1 MLLSM
6 PEDDL
11 RITRTRSG
19 EGEAMAP
26 GPIPLTAAQV
36 RALNTL
42 VNDQELANLV
52 VGEVVVHRVELPDES
67 DHFQGTVHVRM
78 TVTEPGDD
86 GATHTVESLL
96 GAEGDVVAR
105 ADAG

>member
-1 MLLSM
+1 
-6 PEDDL
+6 
-11 RITRTRSG
+11 
-19 EGEAMAP
+19 MAT

-42 VNDQELANLV
+42 VNDQELANLM

-78 TVTEPGDD
+78 TVSEPGED
-86 GATHTVESLL
+86 GATHIVESLL

-105 ADAG
+105 AGAE

>member
-6 PEDDL
+6 PAGDL
-11 RITRTRSG
+11 RITRARSG
-19 EGEAMAP
+19 EVEAMAS

-42 VNDQELANLV
+42 VNDQELTNLV
-52 VGEVVVHRVELPDES
+52 VDEVIVHRVELPDES
-67 DHFQGTVHVRM
+67 DHFQGTLHVRM
-78 TVTEPGDD
+78 TVTEPGGD

-105 ADAG
+105 ADAQ